1 MEDTKQYYY
10 YKIAEAIEYIE
21 NNIKEQPSLEAI
33 AEKVNISSYHFQ
45 KIFTEWVGVSPKKY
59 LQFLSLN
66 YAKKIINHETVAS
79 TAFKT
84 GLSGTGRLHD
94 MFVNIE
100 GMTPGEYKNVGKKL
114 VINYIFSESY
124 FGKIL
129 IASTYKGIC
138 HIAFSDDENNSIKEL
153 YDKFPNAEFLQK
165 KDEIQQPAI
174 IFFNADWNN
183 ISHIK
188 LHLKGTKFQL
198 KVWDALLKIPIGDLS
213 TYGEIANHIENPK
226 ASRAVGTAIGNN
238 PIAYLIP
245 CHRVIQASGNIGQ
258 YHWGSIRKKV
268 IIGWEAAF
276 DFKTKQ
282 NNKIK

>member
-21 NNIKEQPSLEAI
+21 NNIKEQPSLEEI
-33 AEKVNISSYHFQ
+33 AEKVNISPYHFQ

-100 GMTPGEYKNVGKKL
+100 GMTPGEYKNGGKKL

-138 HIAFSDDENNSIKEL
+138 HIAFSDDENNSIEEL
-153 YDKFPNAEFLQK
+153 YDKFPNAEFIQK

-183 ISHIK
+183 ISQIK

-198 KVWDALLKIPIGDLS
+198 KVWDALLKISMGDLS
-213 TYGEIANHIENPK
+213 TYGEIANYIENPK

-238 PIAYLIP
+238 PIAYIIP

-268 IIGWEAAF
+268 MIGWEASF
-276 DFKTKQ
+276 DFKTKN

>member
-1 MEDTKQYYY
+1 MENTKQYYY
-10 YKIAEAIEYIE
+10 NKIAEAIEYLE
-21 NNIKEQPSLEAI
+21 NNIIEQPSLEDI
-33 AEKVNISSYHFQ
+33 AREVNISPFHFQ

-66 YAKKIINHETVAS
+66 YAKELINHETVAS
-79 TAFKT
+79 TAYKT
-84 GLSGTGRLHD
+84 GLSSTGRLHD

-100 GMTPGEYKNVGKKL
+100 GMTPGEYKNGGKKL
-114 VINYIFSESY
+114 IINYIFSESY

-138 HIAFSDDENNSIKEL
+138 HIAFSDNEIDSITIL
-153 YDKFPNAEFLQK
+153 HSKFPNAKFSQK
-165 KDEIQQPAI
+165 SDELQQPALL
-174 IFFNADWNN
+174 FFNANWNKL
-183 ISHIK
+183 SQIK

-198 KVWDALLKIPIGDLS
+198 KVWDALLKIPMGELS
-213 TYGEIANHIENPK
+213 TYGRIANNIENPK

-245 CHRVIQASGNIGQ
+245 CHRVIQASGNIGK

-268 IIGWEAAF
+268 MIGWEAA
-276 DFKTKQ
+276 KTDVC
-282 NNKIK
+282 NLNKK